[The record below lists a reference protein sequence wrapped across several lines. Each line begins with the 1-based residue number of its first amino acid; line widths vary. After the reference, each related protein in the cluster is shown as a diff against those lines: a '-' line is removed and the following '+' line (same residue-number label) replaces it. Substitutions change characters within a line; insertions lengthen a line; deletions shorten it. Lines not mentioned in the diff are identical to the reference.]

1 MVTYIHADYLDG
13 SVRVCKDFKEF
24 FCTMFAVTAGLPKV
38 IEVTTDEHGHDH
50 YHVLRAARKEELL

>member
-13 SVRVCKDFKEF
+13 SVRVCKDSNAFL
-24 FCTMFAVTAGLPKV
+24 CTMFAVIAGLPKV
-38 IEVTTDEHGHDH
+38 IEVETDERGRDH

>member
-1 MVTYIHADYLDG
+1 MVTYIHVDYLDD

-24 FCTMFAVTAGLPKV
+24 NCTMFAVIAGLPKV

-50 YHVLRAARKEELL
+50 YHVLRVVGKEELL